1 MTVLMLQDVTL
12 RVAGR
17 TLLDNGSLMVDPG
30 RKIGLVGR
38 NGAGKSTLF
47 KAITGQIEA
56 DGGSI
61 RLAQRARMGY
71 VAQEAPAGPTN
82 LLDTVLAADLERS
95 ALLLEAETAAADRA
109 AEIHDRLQA
118 IGADAAPS
126 RAATVLAGL
135 GFDMAAQMR
144 PVGEYSGGWRMR
156 VALAQA
162 LFLEPDLL
170 LLDEPTNHLD
180 LEAALWLENWL
191 IKFSGAVLLISHDR
205 FLLERVADGIVHL
218 DQQKLT
224 FYQGNFANFVRV
236 RAERKAQT
244 IASNAKLSAE
254 RAHMQAFVDRFKA
267 QASKARQAQSR
278 IKALERLGPEEAVV
292 DDVVTRFEFPA
303 PAELA
308 PPMLTMHNASTG
320 YADQKVLGGVSLR
333 LDQEDRI
340 ALLGANGNGKSTL
353 AKLFAG
359 RLPIMGGEVFR
370 NPKMKVGY
378 FAQHQAE
385 ELNMAGTPL
394 THMSDAMPA
403 ATVTQARAQLAR
415 FGLDQDRANTVVSSL
430 SGGEKA
436 RLLLALTTR
445 DAPQLLILDE
455 PTNHLDIDARDALVK
470 ALNAYQGAVLLITH
484 DPQMVELVADRLWL
498 VDGGTVKPFEGDL
511 DEYRAFL
518 ADKAR
523 GGPRPNGAPPKKD
536 EKRERAEKRA
546 SLAPMQQKLKQLE
559 TDIAKLEAEGKMLAK
574 ALSDP
579 KLYASGNTA
588 LIAKATTRQKSVAR
602 ELAGLEAAWLELSEK
617 LESLAA

>member
-1 MTVLMLQDVTL
+1 MTVLTLQDITL

-17 TLLDNGSLMVDPG
+17 TLLDLGSLAVDPG

-47 KAITGQIEA
+47 RAITGQIEP
-56 DGGSI
+56 DGGTI

-95 ALLLEAETAAADRA
+95 ALLRELETATAERN

-180 LEAALWLENWL
+180 LEAALWLETWL
-191 IKFSGAVLLISHDR
+191 LKFGGAVLLISHDR
-205 FLLERVADGIVHL
+205 FLLERITDGIVHL

-244 IASNAKLSAE
+244 LASNAKLSAE
-254 RAHMQAFVDRFKA
+254 RAHMQSFVDRFKA

-278 IKALERLGPEEAVV
+278 IKALEKLGSEETVIE
-292 DDVVTRFEFPA
+292 DVVTRFEFPV

-308 PPMLTMHNASTG
+308 PPMLTMNNAATG
-320 YADQKVLGGVSLR
+320 YAGHQILNGVSLR

-359 RLPIMGGEVFR
+359 RLPVMQGDVFR

-385 ELNMAGTPL
+385 ELNLDGTPL
-394 THMSDAMPA
+394 THMQEALPT
-403 ATVTQARAQLAR
+403 ATVTACRAQLAR
-415 FGLDQDRANTVVSSL
+415 FGLDQDRANTKVGAL

-445 DAPQLLILDE
+445 EAPQLLILDE

-470 ALNAYQGAVLLITH
+470 ALTAYQGAVLLITH
-484 DPQMVELVADRLWL
+484 DPQLVELVADRLWL
-498 VDGGTVKPFEGDL
+498 VDGGTVKPFDGDL

-518 ADKAR
+518 AEKAR
-523 GGPRPNGAPPKKD
+523 GGPRLAAAPRKD
-536 EKRERAEKRA
+536 DKRERAEKRA

-559 TDIAKLEAEGKMLAK
+559 GDLAKLESEQKMLTR
-574 ALSDP
+574 ALADP
-579 KLYASGNTA
+579 KLYASGNSA
-588 LIAKATTRQKSVAR
+588 LITKATARQKAVAR
-602 ELAGLEAAWLELSEK
+602 EMTGLEAAWLELSEK
-617 LESLAA
+617 LERLAA

>member
-1 MTVLMLQDVTL
+1 MTVLMLQDITL

-17 TLLDNGSLMVDPG
+17 TLLDAGSLAVDPG

-47 KAITGQIEA
+47 RAITGEIEP

-95 ALLLEAETAAADRA
+95 ALLRELEHAEAHRA
-109 AEIHDRLQA
+109 AEVHDRLQA

-191 IKFSGAVLLISHDR
+191 LKFGGAVLLISHDR
-205 FLLERVADGIVHL
+205 FLLERITDGIVHL

-244 IASNAKLSAE
+244 LASNAKLSAE
-254 RAHMQAFVDRFKA
+254 RAHMQSFVDRFKA

-292 DDVVTRFEFPA
+292 EDVVTRFEFPV

-308 PPMLTMHNASTG
+308 PPMLTMNNAATG
-320 YADQKVLGGVSLR
+320 YADRRVLDGVSLR

-359 RLPIMGGEVFR
+359 RLPVMKGDVFR

-378 FAQHQAE
+378 FAQHQAD
-385 ELNMAGTPL
+385 ELNLDGTPL
-394 THMSDAMPA
+394 THMQEALPA
-403 ATVTQARAQLAR
+403 ATVTACRAQLAR
-415 FGLDQDRANTVVSSL
+415 FGLDQDRANTKVSAL

-445 DAPQLLILDE
+445 EAPQLLILDE

-470 ALNAYQGAVLLITH
+470 ALTAYQGAVLLITH
-484 DPQMVELVADRLWL
+484 DPQLVELVADRLWL
-498 VDGGTVKPFEGDL
+498 VDGGTVRPFDGDL
-511 DEYRAFL
+511 DEYRTFL

-523 GGPRPNGAPPKKD
+523 GGPRPVGAPKRD
-536 EKRERAEKRA
+536 DKREKAEKRA
-546 SLAPMQQKLKQLE
+546 SLAPLQQKLKQLE
-559 TDIAKLEAEGKMLAK
+559 NDLAKLDGEQKMLTR
-574 ALSDP
+574 ALADP

-588 LIAKATTRQKSVAR
+588 LIAKATARQKAVAR
-602 ELAGLEAAWLELSEK
+602 EMTGLEAAWLELSEK

>member
-1 MTVLMLQDVTL
+1 
-12 RVAGR
+12 
-17 TLLDNGSLMVDPG
+17 MV
-30 RKIGLVGR
+30 
-38 NGAGKSTLF
+38 
-47 KAITGQIEA
+47 E
-56 DGGSI
+56 
-61 RLAQRARMGY
+61 
-71 VAQEAPAGPTN
+71 
-82 LLDTVLAADLERS
+82 
-95 ALLLEAETAAADRA
+95 
-109 AEIHDRLQA
+109 
-118 IGADAAPS
+118 
-126 RAATVLAGL
+126 
-135 GFDMAAQMR
+135 
-144 PVGEYSGGWRMR
+144 
-156 VALAQA
+156 
-162 LFLEPDLL
+162 
-170 LLDEPTNHLD
+170 
-180 LEAALWLENWL
+180 
-191 IKFSGAVLLISHDR
+191 
-205 FLLERVADGIVHL
+205 
-218 DQQKLT
+218 
-224 FYQGNFANFVRV
+224 
-236 RAERKAQT
+236 
-244 IASNAKLSAE
+244 
-254 RAHMQAFVDRFKA
+254 
-267 QASKARQAQSR
+267 
-278 IKALERLGPEEAVV
+278 
-292 DDVVTRFEFPA
+292 DVVTRFEFPA

-320 YADQKVLGGVSLR
+320 YAGQKVLGGVSLR

-511 DEYRAFL
+511 DEYRSFL

-559 TDIAKLEAEGKMLAK
+559 TDIAKLEAEGKMLAR

-617 LESLAA
+617 LEGLAA